1 MARRVGPEAGP
12 RALALR
18 TLVDYQ
24 RRDAYLGPLISTAL
38 TSSGLDRRDR
48 ALATELVQGSVRM
61 KLSLDRR
68 LSPFSRRPLEELE
81 PAVAWALRLA
91 AYQIA
96 FTRVPAY
103 AAVDATVEAAVEVA
117 GRRVAGYTNAVLR
130 AFLRGGGEVGLPD
143 RDDDPAGYLEARYS
157 HPRWIARMWIE
168 ELGLERAESLCSADN
183 NTPAVS
189 LRVNV
194 PRCSRDELEAG
205 LEEAGLHCEKGLLA
219 PECLLLEGGGPV
231 IDLPG
236 YGEGLF
242 GVQDQGAMLV
252 AHAVAPEKGMEV
264 LDMCA
269 APGGKANHLAELMKN
284 EGRVLA
290 VDVRP
295 GRLALVRDSAERLG
309 NTAVE
314 CLAADAT
321 AFPGAFGES
330 FDRVLVDAPCS
341 GLGTLARKP
350 DARWRRRPG
359 DIAGLAALQRRLLA
373 EGARLVAAGGT
384 LTYSTCTISR
394 AENQEMA
401 EWFLGEH
408 EERFEPAVLAAPGLE
423 GSNRVQLLPDVH
435 GCDGTFV
442 AVFRRRDR

>member
-1 MARRVGPEAGP
+1 MARRTGPEAGP

-18 TLVDYQ
+18 TLVDYE
-24 RRDAYLGPLISTAL
+24 RRNAYLGPLTSAAL
-38 TSSGLDRRDR
+38 TSSALDRRDR

-61 KLSLDRR
+61 KLSLDRC

-96 FTRVPAY
+96 YTRVPDY

-117 GRRVAGYTNAVLR
+117 GSRVAGYTNAVLR
-130 AFLRGGGEVGLPD
+130 AFLRGRGEVGLPD
-143 RDDDPAGYLEARYS
+143 REGDPEGYLEARYS

-168 ELGLERAESLCSADN
+168 EFGFERAESLCSADN

-189 LRVNV
+189 LRVNL
-194 PRCSRDELEAG
+194 PRCARDELAARLDGEG
-205 LEEAGLHCEKGLLA
+205 LGCREGSLA

-231 IDLPG
+231 SALPG
-236 YGEGLF
+236 YDEGLF

-252 AHAVAPEKGMEV
+252 SHAVSPEKGMEV

-269 APGGKANHLAELMKN
+269 APGGKANHLAELMEN

-290 VDVRP
+290 VDLRP
-295 GRLALVRDSAERLG
+295 GRLALVRESAERLG

-321 AFPGAFGES
+321 AIPGVPGES

-350 DARWRRRPG
+350 DARWRRGPG
-359 DIAGLAALQRRLLA
+359 EVAELTTLQRRLLA
-373 EGARLVAAGGT
+373 EGAGLVAAGGT

-401 EWFLGEH
+401 EWFLEEH
-408 EERFEPAVLAAPGLE
+408 SGKFEPAAGQVPGFD
-423 GSNRVQLLPDVH
+423 GSSQIQLFPDIH
-435 GCDGTFV
+435 GCDGMFM
-442 AVFRRRDR
+442 AVFRRIDQ